1 MLNKLQSSSFLTLAS
16 TSVNSKLKQILQLTL
31 VLLAAYTG
39 SALALP
45 GDRQQPIDVVA
56 DNAVMNDKTGIT
68 VLTGNVKIVQGTML
82 MTADRLEIFRDAKGD
97 INKMIGTGKPAYF
110 TQQQQP
116 EQPYSKAWGKHMLYS
131 VAKQTVTITGNARV
145 EQLQDKFTGSTVI
158 YHMDKAI
165 VNAIGGKQ
173 RVKMIIQPKGN
184 K

>member
-1 MLNKLQSSSFLTLAS
+1 MLNKLQTNSLFTLVNSVLYTKLKQTLLLTLALCTFYS
-16 TSVNSKLKQILQLTL
+16 
-31 VLLAAYTG
+31 G
-39 SALALP
+39 SAQALP
-45 GDRQQPIDVVA
+45 EDRQQPIDVLA
-56 DNAVMNDKTGIT
+56 DNAVMNDKTGVT
-68 VLTGNVKIVQGTML
+68 VLTGSVKIVQGTML
-82 MTADRLEIFRDAKGD
+82 MTADRLEIYRDAKGD

-116 EQPYSKAWGKHMLYS
+116 GQPYSKAWGQHMLYS

>member
-1 MLNKLQSSSFLTLAS
+1 MLNKLQKSSLFTLSSS
-16 TSVNSKLKQILQLTL
+16 TSNRQFKQTLQLML
-31 VLLAAYTG
+31 AFCLLYSG

-45 GDRQQPIDVVA
+45 EDRQQPIDVLA
-56 DNAVMNDKTGIT
+56 DNAIMNDKTGVT
-68 VLTGNVKIVQGTML
+68 VLTGSVKIVQGTML
-82 MTADRLEIFRDAKGD
+82 MTAQRLEIFRDAKGD
-97 INKMIGTGKPAYF
+97 INKMISTGKPAYF

-116 EQPYSKAWGKHMLYS
+116 GQPYSKAWGEHMLYS

-145 EQLQDKFTGSTVI
+145 EQLQDKFTGATVI

>member
-1 MLNKLQSSSFLTLAS
+1 MPNKLQSNPCLTLAV
-16 TSVNSKLKQILQLTL
+16 TALNSKFKLALQLTFAL
-31 VLLAAYTG
+31 CAVYIG
-39 SALALP
+39 SVQALP
-45 GDRQQPIDVVA
+45 EDRQQPIDVVA
-56 DNAVMNDKTGIT
+56 DNAIMNDKTGIT
-68 VLTGNVKIVQGTML
+68 VLTGSVKIVQGTML
-82 MTADRLEIFRDAKGD
+82 MTADRLEIFRDSQGD
-97 INKMIGTGKPAYF
+97 INKMISTGKPAYF

-116 EQPYSKAWGKHMLYS
+116 EQPYSKAWGEHMLYS

-145 EQLQDKFTGSTVI
+145 EQLQDKFTGETVI